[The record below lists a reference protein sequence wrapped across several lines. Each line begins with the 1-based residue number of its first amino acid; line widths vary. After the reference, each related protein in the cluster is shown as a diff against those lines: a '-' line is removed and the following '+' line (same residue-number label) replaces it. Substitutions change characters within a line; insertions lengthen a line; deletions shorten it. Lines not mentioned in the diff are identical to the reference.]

1 MIDGTTIVAVLAW
14 ALIAWLG
21 VWHWRQIQ
29 AVRDWARANG
39 LPLAPPKSQMRLA
52 RALEALQPTM
62 SGLWDGLWVEV
73 WTRPMWAVS
82 TKSGIFSTT
91 RDKVIRRELKIAE
104 QEPFSATKLRK
115 SRDALQ
121 RLGFFSDVNVTTRK
135 SNTALLVAELEFHR
149 PQRGLVA
156 HPPNRR
162 RRLEQ

>member
-39 LPLAPPKSQMRLA
+39 LTLAPPKSQMRLA

-82 TKSGIFSTT
+82 TKSGGFAYRMTIRVMADVPLT
-91 RDKVIRRELKIAE
+91 RSVQAPARLGHVTARDRELK
-104 QEPFSATKLRK
+104 ATPWGAVPLA
-115 SRDALQ
+115 SFPEYLSEA
-121 RLGFFSDVNVTTRK
+121 
-135 SNTALLVAELEFHR
+135 
-149 PQRGLVA
+149 VA
-156 HPPNRR
+156 HARAR
-162 RRLEQ
+162 AGG